1 MKKSEQISPVDAV
14 AQEGLD
20 ALKAGRYDVAIAQFK
35 KALQMAPFR
44 QDIKQML
51 ANALDR
57 KPFSKEP
64 EAPPHQEMACEEA
77 PEMDEIAPADQGEP
91 ITRQPAETGSGVRI
105 GLWLLIFSVLCLT
118 SVAFFFFFSSAIQ
131 NFVSNLARPR
141 EETQISPADREAA
154 ALYKEAELL
163 QDQRRYSEAIDAI
176 KKAIEKN
183 PTNNKQFENKLAEL
197 YFNEAEVYYKKD
209 EYTKAVT
216 SYELAVQH
224 NPDSTE
230 YHYGLGWANYILGR
244 RNQNKKPRAM
254 SYYEKAMGSFKK
266 VLEKNP
272 DNLQVK
278 NALAQVYA
286 ARNEVDKAA
295 EMYRQ
300 IISQDPESKEAER
313 ARRSLQSMGLKQ

>member
-1 MKKSEQISPVDAV
+1 MKKSEQINPVDAA
-14 AQEGLD
+14 AQEGID
-20 ALKAGRYDVAIAQFK
+20 ALKAGRYDLAIAHFK
-35 KALQMAPFR
+35 KAMQIAPFR

-51 ANALDR
+51 ADALDR
-57 KPFSKEP
+57 KPASKEP
-64 EAPPHQEMACEEA
+64 ETSKQ
-77 PEMDEIAPADQGEP
+77 PEIAVDDIPEIDEIQPAEQDEM
-91 ITRQPAETGSGVRI
+91 ITRQPPQSSGVRI

-118 SVAFFFFFSSAIQ
+118 SVAFFFFFAGAIQ

-183 PTNNKQFENKLAEL
+183 PTNVKRFESKMAEL

-209 EYTKAVT
+209 EYTKAVA
-216 SYELAVQH
+216 SYEQAVQH

-230 YHYGLGWANYILGR
+230 YHYGLGLANYILGR
-244 RNQNKKPRAM
+244 RNQNRKQRAM
-254 SYYEKAMGSFKK
+254 TYYEKAMDSFKK
-266 VLEKNP
+266 ILEKNSE
-272 DNLQVK
+272 NLQAK

-300 IISQDPESKEAER
+300 IIRQDPESNEAER
-313 ARRSLQSMGLKQ
+313 ARRSLKSMGLKQ

>member
-1 MKKSEQISPVDAV
+1 M
-14 AQEGLD
+14 
-20 ALKAGRYDVAIAQFK
+20 
-35 KALQMAPFR
+35 
-44 QDIKQML
+44 
-51 ANALDR
+51 
-57 KPFSKEP
+57 
-64 EAPPHQEMACEEA
+64 
-77 PEMDEIAPADQGEP
+77 
-91 ITRQPAETGSGVRI
+91 ITRQPPQSSGVRI

-118 SVAFFFFFSSAIQ
+118 SVAFFFFFAGAIQ

-183 PTNNKQFENKLAEL
+183 PTNVKRFESKMAEL

-209 EYTKAVT
+209 EYTKAVA
-216 SYELAVQH
+216 SYEQAVQH

-244 RNQNKKPRAM
+244 RNQNRKQRAM
-254 SYYEKAMGSFKK
+254 TYYEKAMDSFKK
-266 VLEKNP
+266 ILEKNSE
-272 DNLQVK
+272 NLQAK

-300 IISQDPESKEAER
+300 IIRQDPESNEAER
-313 ARRSLQSMGLKQ
+313 ARRSLKSMGLKQ